1 MSDKEQIEDPT
12 GLRAPYNE
20 AEWIEDDAA
29 LRKVRQ
35 VRLTIMANHLKDG
48 IPTDSDGFEQMHK
61 NLQEI
66 DKGAFKSKQ
75 LKQEEKSSEAQAK
88 LAMEISNVLAK
99 QLGSRDI
106 FVGKEGEVEAEI
118 PQPTHLLGKTEPVP
132 GELKVGDDTSSYEV
146 FSNTVGKALEE
157 ARKAGNTEAE

>member
-1 MSDKEQIEDPT
+1 MSDKQQIEDPT

-20 AEWIEDDAA
+20 AAWIDDDAA

-35 VRLTIMANHLKDG
+35 IRLTVMENHLKDG

-61 NLQEI
+61 NLQEL

-106 FVGKEGEVEAEI
+106 FVGKETDVVDI
-118 PQPTHLLGKTEPVP
+118 PSPTHLLGQTTPLP
-132 GELKVGDDTSSYEV
+132 GELKVGDDTSSYEE
-146 FSNTVGKALEE
+146 FSSTVGKALDE
-157 ARKAGNTEAE
+157 ARKAGQKTE